1 MDLSLTKNELRA
13 LYKAKRMALSQDEVN
28 FLSQKLRENFILQF
42 NPIENQK
49 INVFL
54 SIKKFN
60 EVNTQIFI
68 DYFFENKIRVFVPK
82 IKGEKIISVEI
93 FPDSEFEINSWG
105 IKEPVSNIA
114 SNVEL
119 DYVLTPLLYCDEFGN
134 RVGYGKGFYD
144 QFFTENY
151 KVDNITVVKEQQPTI
166 VELPSPSGLPNLIAT
181 VNQIIQTMKAH
192 GLIAPL

>member
-1 MDLSLTKNELRA
+1 MDLSVTKNKLRT

-28 FLSQKLRENFILQF
+28 FLPEKLLKKFILQF

-49 INVFL
+49 VNVFL
-54 SIKKFN
+54 TIEKFN
-60 EVNTQIFI
+60 EVNTKIFI

-82 IKGEKIISVEI
+82 IVGEKIISVEI
-93 FPDSEFEINSWG
+93 FEDSEFEINSWG

-119 DYVLTPLLYCDEFGN
+119 DYVLTPLLYCDAFGN

-144 QFFTENY
+144 EFFSGNLKIEKKIGLNFFPPDEIIADVY
-151 KVDNITVVKEQQPTI
+151 EKDVQLDALIT
-166 VELPSPSGLPNLIAT
+166 PNKIF
-181 VNQIIQTMKAH
+181 NFN
-192 GLIAPL
+192 